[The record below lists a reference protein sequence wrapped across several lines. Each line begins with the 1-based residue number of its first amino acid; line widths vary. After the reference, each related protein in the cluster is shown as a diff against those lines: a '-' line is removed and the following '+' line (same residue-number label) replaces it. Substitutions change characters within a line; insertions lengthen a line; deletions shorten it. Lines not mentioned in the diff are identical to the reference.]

1 MVYKP
6 GDLAMNQKA
15 LLRAVTFAVAF
26 VLWAPAWAQVHKC
39 VDARGKVRYQDDPC
53 PGTVQRALP
62 PEPAVVPS
70 SVPAAAAPA
79 AGEIAPPV
87 PDQASKDCAERWP
100 GVKAAPDAMRADF
113 LRNCSR
119 FGFVPPDSAQQ
130 LGINDA
136 LAGRLLGA
144 FKSNQERRMAWEAE
158 QQRAKPATQ
167 TASRPECGQVFVDIA
182 KMRALLAQVPG
193 DQQEAA
199 RLEIDKAEREARRN
213 CP

>member
-15 LLRAVTFAVAF
+15 RLRAVMFAVAC

-62 PEPAVVPS
+62 PEPTVVPS
-70 SVPAAAAPA
+70 STS
-79 AGEIAPPV
+79 EIAPPV
-87 PDQASKDCAERWP
+87 PDPASKDCAERWP